1 VRFPYHPE
9 SPSLT
14 RASIRVLLL
23 MLPAAWLLREY
34 AANLFLTKLASIMR
48 EDQADMIKEI
58 LPNASSLF
66 FEPIK
71 AHFDERQRED
81 IDELELLLNCYLDV
95 YHEAR
100 KKWLPQDS

>member
-1 VRFPYHPE
+1 MKTLADKKMFFD
-9 SPSLT
+9 
-14 RASIRVLLL
+14 LLQ
-23 MLPAAWLLREY
+23 EY

-58 LPNASSLF
+58 LPNPSSLF

-71 AHFDERQRED
+71 VHFDQKQGEE
-81 IDELELLLNCYLDV
+81 IDKLELLLNGYLDV